1 MKVFLN
7 GDPSLI
13 NDDLPLDEQASL
25 LPYNP
30 SMEFPR
36 NRIKLGKQ
44 KDLVLGN
51 LDAKRDWGHARD
63 FVECMWCVPWARGPQ
78 RTALALSC
86 DC

>member
-44 KDLVLGN
+44 I
-51 LDAKRDWGHARD
+51 GHGAFGRVVSGY
-63 FVECMWCVPWARGPQ
+63 FFI
-78 RTALALSC
+78 
-86 DC
+86 